1 VPRRLRWPSHTH
13 DDLPRPPIKSV
24 EEQQRCKSRQSS
36 HQRSPALSSP
46 WLLRRCPS
54 RGPCC
59 LPRMSYSRGQ
69 SFPLKT
75 CCHRRMS
82 FQPGIFFL
90 PRIFSQRGHS
100 WPLKT
105 YAPLGLCCRSTGST
119 SMTLAYRRRREC
131 LGQFISR
138 SLPDGA
144 SHPSHSHLFLM
155 VLSRLSVVL
164 AFGPGYRHAKSWHL
178 HWEQMESSPRTSVT
192 WRMRALVK
200 SVATL
205 RPPPR
210 GWVFLSRPHRSNLL
224 SLLPVACLSWSLSLP
239 IDSASLRPFVL
250 SDWQLLEPSA
260 EPACDLLPRSA
271 ALLPCRHCCC
281 CEGRLPTACGRRAA
295 RLALDGMQCLL

>member
-1 VPRRLRWPSHTH
+1 VPRRLRWPSQTH
-13 DDLPRPPIKSV
+13 DDFPRPPIKSV

-105 YAPLGLCCRSTGST
+105 YTPLGLCCRSTGST
-119 SMTLAYRRRREC
+119 SMTLACRWRREC
-131 LGQFISR
+131 LGQFSFATRRRISPKPQS
-138 SLPDGA
+138 SLPYGA
-144 SHPSHSHLFLM
+144 ISPE
-155 VLSRLSVVL
+155 RR
-164 AFGPGYRHAKSWHL
+164 FGFRSWVTATRNHGNL

-200 SVATL
+200 SFATL

-210 GWVFLSRPHRSNLL
+210 GWVFLTRPHRSNLL
-224 SLLPVACLSWSLSLP
+224 SLPACSLLELVSQPAYRLCEP
-239 IDSASLRPFVL
+239 ATLCPFGLAIARTLRRASLR
-250 SDWQLLEPSA
+250 SA
-260 EPACDLLPRSA
+260 PP
-271 ALLPCRHCCC
+271 PCRSVAM
-281 CEGRLPTACGRRAA
+281 PS
-295 RLALDGMQCLL
+295 LLLL